1 MMSPFANVVWG
12 ARCGTSARRVLL
24 GETRSRGYAYSVR
37 RRRESVRARQAPH
50 GLPPSRLVST
60 IPLDLW
66 VEQWRRRHGHGDII
80 IVRYADDFVLG
91 FQHHLDAQRFLK
103 ELRERLAKFKLELH
117 PEKTRLLRFG
127 RFASAQCKERGI
139 SGAPPTFNFLGLT
152 HCCSR
157 SRQGKFILQRHTMRV
172 RMTAKLREIKL
183 ELRRRLHDTIAEQ
196 GKWLASVL
204 RGHYAYYG
212 VPTNITALNAFRQE
226 AVQYWRRSLRR
237 RSQRRRLDWSRMHR
251 LSVTWLPRAR
261 IVHPWPE
268 QRFDVKTCDKSPV
281 R

>member
-1 MMSPFANVVWG
+1 MSPLLANICLHYV
-12 ARCGTSARRVLL
+12 
-24 GETRSRGYAYSVR
+24 
-37 RRRESVRARQAPH
+37 
-50 GLPPSRLVST
+50 
-60 IPLDLW
+60 LDLW

-91 FQHHLDAQRFLK
+91 FQHHLDAQRFK
-103 ELRERLAKFKLELH
+103 QELRERLARFKLELH

-127 RFASAQCKERGI
+127 QFAAKNCRERGE

-157 SRQGKFILQRHTMRV
+157 SRQGKFLLQRHTMRE
-172 RMTAKLREIKL
+172 RLTAKLRELKL
-183 ELRRRLHDTIAEQ
+183 ELRRRMHASIAEQ
-196 GKWLASVL
+196 GRWLATVL

-212 VPTNITALNAFRQE
+212 VPTNVVAIGAFLNE
-226 AVQYWRRSLRR
+226 VIKHWRRSLRR
-237 RSQRRRLDWSRMHR
+237 RSQRRRLDWTRMQR
-251 LSVTWLPRAR
+251 VVDRWLPPAR

-268 QRFDVKTCDKSPV
+268 NRFDVRTRDKSPV